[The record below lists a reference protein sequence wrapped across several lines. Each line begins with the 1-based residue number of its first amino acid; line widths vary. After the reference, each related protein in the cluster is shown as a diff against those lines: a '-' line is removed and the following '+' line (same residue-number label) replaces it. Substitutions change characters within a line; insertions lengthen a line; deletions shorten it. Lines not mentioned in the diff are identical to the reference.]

1 VTSFLAL
8 GDCYDVFTRLVQRG
22 ELPENWES
30 LQRELD
36 AS

>member
-1 VTSFLAL
+1 M
-8 GDCYDVFTRLVQRG
+8 VQRG

-36 AS
+36 SDPPSTGRLRP